1 MSHEARISEVPN
13 PGVLKDAGPLKVV
26 GFTAL
31 CTGVAAFCVQY
42 VLDSNLAWASYLQ
55 GFFYALCLGLAGA
68 VFVAINNLANSVWIM
83 PFRRI
88 CESMTAILP
97 WTVVLI
103 IPILLA
109 SGTIYEWA
117 DHEASHLYGTKAA
130 YLSIGFWSLRIVG
143 FLIVMAYF
151 TGFFRSIS
159 QAQDTHKQG
168 LNVVGKSA
176 GFLILFGFGFT
187 LFSVDLLMSLRPHW
201 FSTMYGVYCFA
212 GLLQA
217 GFCVMILTTIYLRE
231 KGYLE
236 GILKD
241 RHLFDL
247 GTWLLAWCTFMAYI
261 GFSQFMLIWY
271 ANLPEE
277 TPFFIDHLY
286 EQWGVLYVIIFTVKW
301 VIPFFVLMPKPFR
314 KNHLV
319 LKVMCTAILLIE
331 WVDIYWM
338 VFPEFIRFFGLDGLR
353 GTAFSGHFLL
363 SFLVGMGFLGAF
375 ILAMVKF
382 LSKNSV
388 VPIGEPKLLS
398 SVNGDYL

>member
-13 PGVLKDAGPLKVV
+13 PGVLKDAGPLQMA
-26 GFTAL
+26 GFTAV
-31 CTGVAAFCVQY
+31 CTGIAAFAVQY

-68 VFVAINNLANSVWIM
+68 VFVAINNVTQSVWVM

-88 CESMTAILP
+88 CESMTAIIP
-97 WTVVLI
+97 WTIIMI
-103 IPILLA
+103 IPILVMAGSL
-109 SGTIYEWA
+109 YEWN
-117 DHEASHLYGTKAA
+117 DHHRTHFYGTKAA
-130 YLSIGFWSLRIVG
+130 YLSVGFWCFRIVL
-143 FLIVMAYF
+143 FLALMIYF

-168 LNVVGKSA
+168 FNVVGKSA
-176 GFLILFGFGFT
+176 LFLIIFGFGFT
-187 LFSVDLLMSLRPHW
+187 LFSIDLLMSLRPAW
-201 FSTMYGVYCFA
+201 FSTMYGIYCFA
-212 GLLQA
+212 GLLQS
-217 GFCVMILTTIYLRE
+217 GFCVMILLTIFLRE
-231 KGYLE
+231 KGYFE

-277 TPFFIDHLY
+277 TPFFIDHLW
-286 EQWGVLYVIIFTVKW
+286 EQWGILYLAIFLVKW

-314 KNHLV
+314 RNHLV
-319 LKVMCTAILLIE
+319 LGIMCTAILLIQ

-338 VFPEFIRFFGLDGLR
+338 VFPEFIRVFEIDALK
-353 GTAFSGHFLL
+353 GTAISGHFVL
-363 SFLVGMGFLGAF
+363 SFLVGMGFLGFF

-382 LSKNSV
+382 LGKNSV

>member
-13 PGVLKDAGPLKVV
+13 PGVLKDAGPAKMV

-31 CTGVAAFCVQY
+31 SVGIAAFAVQY
-42 VLDSNLAWASYLQ
+42 VMDSNLAWASYLQ
-55 GFFYALCLGLAGA
+55 GFFYAFCLALAGG
-68 VFVAINNLANSVWIM
+68 VFVAINNVTQSVWVM

-88 CESMTAILP
+88 CESMTSFLP
-97 WTVVLI
+97 WTILLI
-103 IPILLA
+103 IPILLVA
-109 SGTIYEWA
+109 GDIYEWA
-117 DHEASHLYGTKAA
+117 DESSHLYGTKAD
-130 YLSIGFWSLRIVG
+130 YLSVGFWAIRI
-143 FLIVMAYF
+143 FAFIVLMAFF
-151 TGFFRSIS
+151 TGSFRSAS
-159 QAQDTHKQG
+159 LAQDTHRQG
-168 LNVVGKSA
+168 LNNVGKSA

-187 LFSVDLLMSLRPHW
+187 LFSIDLLMSLRPHW

-217 GFCVMILTTIYLRE
+217 GFCVMILSTIYLKER
-231 KGYLE
+231 GYFA

-286 EQWGVLYVIIFTVKW
+286 EQWGCLYVIIFCVKW

-314 KNHLV
+314 RHHLV
-319 LKVMCTAILLIE
+319 LKIMCTAILLIE

-338 VFPEFIRFFGLDGLR
+338 VFPEFVRFFNVESLR
-353 GTAFSGHFLL
+353 GTAFSSHFVL

-382 LSKNSV
+382 LGKNSI